1 MKRDNQ
7 LAARVLAQWAYKHF
21 KLSEL
26 AVLTASYSLGER
38 TLWNWKKALQ
48 TDKQL
53 AVLYEERLNEL
64 LNQDWAKTLDL
75 AIGAGI
81 TKVSEL
87 MAKSES
93 LPETVEAFKALAEIK
108 LTHEVLVGK
117 PSPDTRGRE
126 SSLTAQRTVS

>member
-7 LAARVLAQWAYKHF
+7 LAARVLAQWAFKHF

-26 AVLTASYSLGER
+26 AVLTASYNLAER

-48 TDKQL
+48 TDEQL

-64 LNQDWAKTLDL
+64 LNQDWVKTLDL
-75 AIGAGI
+75 AIGVSI
-81 TKVSEL
+81 NKVSEL

-93 LPETVEAFKALAEIK
+93 LPEVTEAFKALAEMK
-108 LTHEVLVGK
+108 LTHEVLIGK
-117 PSPDTRGRE
+117 PSPETVQRE
-126 SSLTAQRTVS
+126 ASLTAQRTVS